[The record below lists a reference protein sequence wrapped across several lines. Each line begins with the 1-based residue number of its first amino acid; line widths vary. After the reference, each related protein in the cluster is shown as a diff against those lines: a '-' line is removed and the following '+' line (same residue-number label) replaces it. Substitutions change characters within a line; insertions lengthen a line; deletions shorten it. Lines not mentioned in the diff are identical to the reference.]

1 MCIVTHSSVSRYS
14 DPVNTRVTMADVAAA
29 AGVSTMSVSYT
40 YNRPDRVSNATK
52 ERVHAAAAHLGYTG
66 PNRAA
71 RSLRSGKHNSIGV
84 VLGEKLT
91 YAFEDPQ
98 ARRFLSGIA
107 DACLDADTALVMLP
121 NLHRDNDNA
130 RIRDAQVDG
139 YVVWTTE
146 SDDPL
151 LDVLVDTGRPTCIQG
166 GPDHPGLE
174 WIAIDDR
181 AAADAVATVA
191 LKNRSQPAI
200 VALRPDSQ
208 RASTV
213 VRGADPSDVSMPVT
227 RARLDGYRDAC
238 LRLGIDWS
246 TVPTLFTTHNSRAE
260 GVRAAR
266 MLLQDNMNDALLV
279 MSDEL
284 ALGVLDAAAATG
296 VEIPARLAVTGWDD
310 STAAAAAGL
319 TTVAQSLFDQGR
331 SAARWVLGLNDCV
344 DAAAWRVEERGSTG
358 LEMGHKPCPT

>member
-1 MCIVTHSSVSRYS
+1 M
-14 DPVNTRVTMADVAAA
+14 NTRVTMADVAAA

-40 YNRPDRVSNATK
+40 YNQPNRVSDATK
-52 ERVHAAAAHLGYTG
+52 DRVHAAAAHLGYTG

-121 NLHRDNDNA
+121 NLHRDKDIA

-151 LDVLVDTGRPTCIQG
+151 LDALVDTGRPTCIQG

-174 WIAIDDR
+174 WITIDDR

-191 LKNRSQPAI
+191 LDDRTHPAI
-200 VALRPDSQ
+200 VALRPDSL
-208 RASTV
+208 RTSTV

-246 TVPTLFTTHNSRAE
+246 TVPTLFTTHNARAE
-260 GVRAAR
+260 GARAAR
-266 MLLQDNMNDALLV
+266 LLLQDNMIDTLLV

-284 ALGVLDAAAATG
+284 ALGALDAAAAFG
-296 VEIPARLAVTGWDD
+296 VEIPSQLAVTGWDD

-331 SAARWVLGLNDCV
+331 SAARWVLGLNDSV

-358 LEMGHKPCPT
+358 LETGPKPCPT

>member
-1 MCIVTHSSVSRYS
+1 M
-14 DPVNTRVTMADVAAA
+14 NTRVTMADVAAA

-40 YNRPDRVSNATK
+40 YNQPSRVSDATK
-52 ERVHAAAAHLGYTG
+52 ERVRAAAAALGYTG

-71 RSLRSGKHNSIGV
+71 RSLRSGTYNSIGV

-121 NLHRDNDNA
+121 NLHRETDTA

-166 GPDHPGLE
+166 GPHHPGLE
-174 WIAIDDR
+174 WISIDDR

-191 LKNRSQPAI
+191 LKDRSHPAI
-200 VALRPDSQ
+200 VALRPDSR

-213 VRGADPSDVSMPVT
+213 VHGADPSDVSMPVT
-227 RARLDGYRDAC
+227 RTRLDGYRAAC
-238 LRLGIDWS
+238 GRLNIDWS
-246 TVPTLFTTHNSRAE
+246 TVPTLFTTHNARPE
-260 GVRAAR
+260 GEQAAR
-266 MLLQDNMNDALLV
+266 LLLQDSTVDTLLV

-284 ALGVLDAAAATG
+284 ALGALDVAAANAIA
-296 VEIPARLAVTGWDD
+296 VPSQLAVTGWDD
-310 STAAAAAGL
+310 STAAEAAGL

-331 SAARWVLGLNDCV
+331 SAARWVLGLSESV
-344 DAAAWRVEERGSTG
+344 DAATWTIEQRGSTG
-358 LEMGHKPCPT
+358 SETGHKPR

>member
-1 MCIVTHSSVSRYS
+1 M
-14 DPVNTRVTMADVAAA
+14 NNRVTMADVAAS

-40 YNRPDRVSNATK
+40 YNQPNRVSSATRD
-52 ERVHAAAAHLGYTG
+52 RVHAAAASLGYTG

-71 RSLRSGKHNSIGV
+71 RSLRSGRHNSIGV

-146 SDDPL
+146 IDDPL
-151 LDVLVDTGRPTCIQG
+151 LDVLVGTGRPTCIQG
-166 GPDHPGLE
+166 GPHHAGLE

-181 AAADAVATVA
+181 TAADAVATAA
-191 LKNRSQPAI
+191 LTGRAHPAI
-200 VALRPDSQ
+200 VALRPDS
-208 RASTV
+208 RRESTV
-213 VRGADPSDVSMPVT
+213 VRGADASDISMPVT
-227 RARLDGYRDAC
+227 RARLEGYRDAC

-246 TVPTLFTTHNSRAE
+246 TVPTLFATHNARAE
-260 GVRAAR
+260 GDRAAR
-266 MLLQDNMNDALLV
+266 LLLEDDVVDTLLV

-284 ALGVLDAAAATG
+284 ALGALDAAAAAG
-296 VEIPARLAVTGWDD
+296 IDIPARLAVTGWDD
-310 STAAAAAGL
+310 SPVAAAAGL

-331 SAARWVLGLNDCV
+331 SAARWVLGLSSAV
-344 DAAAWRVEERGSTG
+344 DSAAWSVEERRSTG
-358 LEMGHKPCPT
+358 RESGPETEGGVL

>member
-1 MCIVTHSSVSRYS
+1 
-14 DPVNTRVTMADVAAA
+14 MADVAAA

-40 YNRPDRVSNATK
+40 YNQPSRVSSATRDRV
-52 ERVHAAAAHLGYTG
+52 RAAAAHLGYTG

-121 NLHRDNDNA
+121 NLHRDNDTA

-146 SDDPL
+146 IGDPL

-181 AAADAVATVA
+181 AAAEAIATAA
-191 LKNRSQPAI
+191 LSSRAHPAI
-200 VALRPDSQ
+200 VALRPDS
-208 RASTV
+208 RRESTI
-213 VRGADPSDVSMPVT
+213 VRGADASNISMPVT
-227 RARLDGYRDAC
+227 RARIEGYRDAC

-246 TVPTLFTTHNSRAE
+246 TVPTLFTTHNARAE
-260 GVRAAR
+260 GAVAAQQ
-266 MLLQDNMNDALLV
+266 LFQDDVVDTLLV

-284 ALGVLDAAAATG
+284 ALGAIDAAASSG
-296 VEIPARLAVTGWDD
+296 IDIPARLAVTGWDD
-310 STAAAAAGL
+310 SPAAAAAGL

-331 SAARWVLGLNDCV
+331 SAARWVLGLSEGV
-344 DAAAWRVEERGSTG
+344 DAAAWSIEERKST
-358 LEMGHKPCPT
+358 EVENRTQTEDIMI

>member
-1 MCIVTHSSVSRYS
+1 MCIVTHRSVSRYS

-52 ERVHAAAAHLGYTG
+52 DRVHAAAAHLGYTG

-146 SDDPL
+146 NDDPL

-227 RARLDGYRDAC
+227 RARLNGYRDAC

-246 TVPTLFTTHNSRAE
+246 TVPTLFTTHNARAE
-260 GVRAAR
+260 GGRAAR
-266 MLLQDNMNDALLV
+266 ILLQDNVIDTLLV

-284 ALGVLDAAAATG
+284 ALGVLDSAAATG

-331 SAARWVLGLNDCV
+331 SAARWVLGLNDSV

-358 LEMGHKPCPT
+358 PETGHKPCST

>member
-1 MCIVTHSSVSRYS
+1 M
-14 DPVNTRVTMADVAAA
+14 NTRVTMADVAAA

-40 YNRPDRVSNATK
+40 YNRPSRVSDATK
-52 ERVHAAAAHLGYTG
+52 DRVHAAAAHLGYTG

-107 DACLDADTALVMLP
+107 DACLDADTALMMLP

-146 SDDPL
+146 RDDPL

-191 LKNRSQPAI
+191 LEHRKHPAI
-200 VALRPDSQ
+200 VALRPDS
-208 RASTV
+208 RRTSSVTH
-213 VRGADPSDVSMPVT
+213 GADPSSISMPVT

-238 LRLGIDWS
+238 VRLGIDWS
-246 TVPTLFTTHNSRAE
+246 TVPTLFTTHNGRSE
-260 GVRAAR
+260 GDRAAR
-266 MLLQDNMNDALLV
+266 KLLQDNAIDTLLV

-284 ALGVLDAAAATG
+284 ALGTLDAAAASG
-296 VEIPARLAVTGWDD
+296 IDIPSTLAVTGWDD
-310 STAAAAAGL
+310 SDAAAAAGL

-331 SAARWVLGLNDCV
+331 SAARWVLGLSEHV
-344 DAAAWRVEERGSTG
+344 DAAAWKVQERRSTG
-358 LEMGHKPCPT
+358 PENGPQTK